1 MGRRL
6 SISFDLD
13 GTLTNN
19 RFVDSVWLEGLPNLV
34 AERQKIDF
42 TAAQRMCT
50 DAYSGV
56 GDGSILWYQLPYWLE
71 HFDLKD
77 ADPKSLVTRYASH
90 IELYD
95 DVLPVLKGLKQEGFD
110 LILFSNAA
118 RDFLDLEVFQG
129 ALEPF
134 FNRIISVSDDWGM
147 VKAQADSFT
156 RLRETVAGELV
167 HIGDH
172 KRFDYEVPMSI
183 GITAYH
189 IRRDNAPAINSSLH
203 TLHQFAE
210 IVLLQQ

>member
-1 MGRRL
+1 MGRGL

-13 GTLTNN
+13 GTLTSNS
-19 RFVDSVWLEGLPNLV
+19 FVDSVWLEGLPGLV
-34 AERQKIDF
+34 AQRQKIDF
-42 TAAQRMCT
+42 PTAQCMCK

-56 GDGSILWYQLPYWLE
+56 GDGSLLWYRLPYWLE
-71 HFDLKD
+71 YFDLKD
-77 ADPKSLVTRYASH
+77 TDPKRLVSQYASR

-95 DVLPVLKGLKQEGFD
+95 DVLPVLKGMKHEGFD

-118 RDFLDLEVFQG
+118 RDFLDLEVSSG

-134 FNRIISVSDDWGM
+134 FTRIISVSDDWGM
-147 VKAQADSFT
+147 VKAEAAAYT
-156 RLRETVAGELV
+156 RLRETVAGDLV

-189 IRRDNAPAINSSLH
+189 ICRDSAPATNSCLH

-210 IVLLQQ
+210 IFLHQ